1 MSNSQNKETS
11 PSARSVFGLNGLVFC
26 LSDVRHGIGPLL
38 TIYLKNVL
46 HWDPEKIGL
55 ALAMPDVTA
64 LLFQVP
70 AGVVADETKR
80 KRMYVTLACSSILI
94 ASIVILALPSFWL
107 ILTAQ
112 LFMGLAISFIAPLL
126 GAITLGLFGKD
137 RFPKR
142 ISLNEVLNHSGN
154 VISALLAGLTGYI
167 FGSHWVFYW
176 VMIFALGALFF
187 LTRIRSNEINY
198 RIARELPPDESTQPM
213 PLKTLIDHKIVIFNL
228 FLVIYYIANGSQMV
242 LIGQKVSESYP
253 EQSSLFISGC
263 MLVAELT
270 MIAISFA
277 MGFAIYRFAR
287 KTLFL
292 IAFTMLPIRAF
303 LFTIVDNPFYL
314 IGIQSLDGIAAGMMA
329 ITIPVINTDLGYQT
343 GRFNFLQGISGLA
356 ISLGVI
362 TSMIVGGYLAK
373 IFGYHSALLT
383 LSIFGLSG
391 LLFGVFLLPDTRK
404 IHSISKS

>member
-1 MSNSQNKETS
+1 MSHSQPKETS

-46 HWDPEKIGL
+46 HWDPERIGL

-80 KRMYVTLACSSILI
+80 KKTYVASACLCILI
-94 ASIVILALPSFWL
+94 ACVFILALPSFWL

-126 GAITLGLFGKD
+126 GAITLGLFGKA

-142 ISLNEVLNHSGN
+142 VSLNEVFNHSGN
-154 VISALLAGLTGYI
+154 VVSALLAGLTGYL

-176 VMIFALGALFF
+176 VMVFAMGALFF
-187 LTRIRSNEINY
+187 LTRIGSSEINY
-198 RIARELPPDESTQPM
+198 RIARELPADETTQPL
-213 PLKTLIDHKIVIFNL
+213 PIKTLIDHRIIIFNL

-253 EQSSLFISGC
+253 EQSSLFIAGC

-270 MIAISFA
+270 MIAISFG

-292 IAFTMLPIRAF
+292 TAFTMLPIRAF
-303 LFTIVDNPFYL
+303 LFTVIDNPLYL
-314 IGIQSLDGIAAGMMA
+314 IGIQSLDGIAAGIMA
-329 ITIPVINTDLGYQT
+329 ITIPVINTDLGFQT
-343 GRFNFLQGISGLA
+343 GRFNFLQGISALS

-362 TSMIVGGYLAK
+362 ISMILGGFLAK
-373 IFGYHSALLT
+373 IFGYQLALLT
-383 LSIFGLSG
+383 LSTIAVFGL
-391 LLFGVFLLPDTRK
+391 VFSFFIFPYTKR
-404 IHSISKS
+404 HHR